1 MLWRRLRAKSK
12 ELETWSIEKISFKS
26 RDGIIVR
33 HNRGL
38 VCVCVRPSGDWDVPS
53 GDCHD
58 GYFWSITIFI
68 ELFK

>member
-26 RDGIIVR
+26 RDGIIGR

-38 VCVCVRPSGDWDVPS
+38 VCVRVRLSGD
-53 GDCHD
+53 
-58 GYFWSITIFI
+58 
-68 ELFK
+68 